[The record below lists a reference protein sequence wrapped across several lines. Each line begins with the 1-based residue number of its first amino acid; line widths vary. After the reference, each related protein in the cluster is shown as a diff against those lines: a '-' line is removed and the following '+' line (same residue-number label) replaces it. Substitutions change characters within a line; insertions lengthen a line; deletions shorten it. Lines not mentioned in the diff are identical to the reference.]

1 MSCFLKMTRYKVLQ
15 QCKHLCESLE
25 DGVSPNIDVAFQ
37 FFDMNSAS
45 VKRNMKSSMPHDS
58 LGSMQVRSAN
68 SFSVMLDSRSFGMG
82 TRWQGPFM
90 SVSDQDFVK
99 AVMAECHELHHVKQY
114 LASRNQFSYDAFS
127 PDVTVSSI
135 VGHQNPYY
143 YGLAYKSLLHELDA
157 NAQGFLDGYA
167 FLVENFSD
175 KFPNGQS
182 GVDALVLECM
192 CGRFGCLYG
201 VDSVACDSVEHV
213 AQSLFDSYS
222 RWSEEAVQRRYDSTK
237 TKVDNRDEG
246 YAVTHGLSGV
256 PPMCVR
262 QWREV
267 WDAFSYS
274 RNTRD
279 ASYRLCAIT
288 LRLHPEYLEE
298 FSCLKAV
305 QDDFALDK
313 LFPKV
318 LGNKF
323 LEPVNDTLERISE
336 CCPRSRFP
344 GGVGRNG
351 FSGPPEVFDAKD
363 VPVVQSAPKPDRS
376 VPEAVD
382 IPPSRTPDYES
393 VERPAVRPQSCSGRS
408 LRGLDVDP
416 DNSNN
421 VSNDFE
427 RS

>member
-167 FLVENFSD
+167 F
-175 KFPNGQS
+175 
-182 GVDALVLECM
+182 
-192 CGRFGCLYG
+192 FG
-201 VDSVACDSVEHV
+201 
-213 AQSLFDSYS
+213 
-222 RWSEEAVQRRYDSTK
+222 
-237 TKVDNRDEG
+237 
-246 YAVTHGLSGV
+246 
-256 PPMCVR
+256 
-262 QWREV
+262 
-267 WDAFSYS
+267 
-274 RNTRD
+274 
-279 ASYRLCAIT
+279 
-288 LRLHPEYLEE
+288 
-298 FSCLKAV
+298 
-305 QDDFALDK
+305 
-313 LFPKV
+313 
-318 LGNKF
+318 
-323 LEPVNDTLERISE
+323 
-336 CCPRSRFP
+336 
-344 GGVGRNG
+344 
-351 FSGPPEVFDAKD
+351 
-363 VPVVQSAPKPDRS
+363 
-376 VPEAVD
+376 
-382 IPPSRTPDYES
+382 
-393 VERPAVRPQSCSGRS
+393 
-408 LRGLDVDP
+408 
-416 DNSNN
+416 
-421 VSNDFE
+421 
-427 RS
+427 